1 MNIKLLLISSFCFVN
16 IVLGCSKDNDQH
28 VWEGYLESH
37 EVVLNQHAND
47 TLIKFN
53 CKGLTSILK
62 VAEFVERDTIHH
74 EFDYNLNILQGEW
87 FRLTLLDDAINI
99 QTTEYSNDTERKLKI
114 YFIFEGKGDYLDVI
128 QKNTLEKHL

>member
-1 MNIKLLLISSFCFVN
+1 MNIKLLFISSFCLVN

-28 VWEGYLESH
+28 VWKGYLESH
-37 EVVLNQHAND
+37 EVILNQHAHD

-62 VAEFVERDTIHH
+62 VAEFAERDTIHH

-87 FRLTLLDDAINI
+87 FRITLLDDAVNI

-128 QKNTLEKHL
+128 QKIH

>member
-1 MNIKLLLISSFCFVN
+1 MNIKLLLISSSCLVN

-37 EVVLNQHAND
+37 EVVLNQYAHD

-87 FRLTLLDDAINI
+87 FRLTLLDDAVNI
-99 QTTEYSNDTERKLKI
+99 QTTEYSNGTERKLKI

-128 QKNTLEKHL
+128 QKIQ